1 MDNDSRGHS
10 KSTFCLYTCANTQVL
25 TLATQ
30 HTRKA
35 GERNPRRIEPRKS
48 VTVQGAEE
56 ENCLSAVVEKEKQK
70 SSCQPFIQTRSSQ
83 STMSE
88 FPEYPTQGSAEGLK
102 DLGQSGFHNL
112 LLRLAPLVLGSW
124 V

>member
-1 MDNDSRGHS
+1 M
-10 KSTFCLYTCANTQVL
+10 
-25 TLATQ
+25 
-30 HTRKA
+30 
-35 GERNPRRIEPRKS
+35 NPRRIEPRKS
-48 VTVQGAEE
+48 VTVQEAEE

-102 DLGQSGFHNL
+102 DVGQSRFHNPL
-112 LLRLAPLVLGSW
+112 LSLAHLVLGSW